1 MIHAFVRFFVSLPGA
16 FVLGLLDATF
26 FFTLPLGIDAV
37 IVTLAARRGVYFWM
51 TPLLATA
58 GSLVGAAL
66 TYWTGM
72 KIGEAG
78 LSRFASERWLT
89 HIKRRLKGS
98 AVALAALDLL
108 PPPFPFSAF
117 VLAAGTANTDRRKF
131 FITLAGCRMLRFGA
145 EALLGL
151 RYGRYALRWIES
163 ETVERL
169 VAIVVM
175 LAIAASLLSLGR
187 LRRGNTAGTG
197 SARPGRRPTARFLQ
211 RNRSRALSPASG
223 RRPRRYGNH
232 TPV

>member
-1 MIHAFVRFFVSLPGA
+1 MIHGFVQFFVSLPGA

-37 IVTLAARRGVYFWM
+37 VVALAARRGVYFWM

-78 LSRFASERWLT
+78 LSRFTSERRLKR
-89 HIKRRLKGS
+89 IRRRLKGS
-98 AVALAALDLL
+98 AVTLAALDLI

-117 VLAAGTANTDRRKF
+117 VLAAGAGNTDRQKF
-131 FITLAGCRMLRFGA
+131 FITLACCRILRFGA

-151 RYGRYALRWIES
+151 RYGRYAPRWVES
-163 ETVERL
+163 ETVERV
-169 VAIVVM
+169 VAIVVI
-175 LAIAASLLSLGR
+175 LAISAGLLSLGR
-187 LRRGNTAGTG
+187 VR
-197 SARPGRRPTARFLQ
+197 
-211 RNRSRALSPASG
+211 RALPSLPSAS
-223 RRPRRYGNH
+223 R
-232 TPV
+232 